1 MTLATGNLSRDRS
14 SRHGVAPSGPS
25 ITLVVAVLAAFG
37 ATALSPIGNLKD
49 GAAATIAT
57 LLLIMACAIALFAW
71 IGGGSLQR
79 ARGPSYWDV
88 AGALT
93 FIGICVAQT
102 IEPAELVALIE
113 GADRRP

>member
-1 MTLATGNLSRDRS
+1 MTLATGNLSRLS
-14 SRHGVAPSGPS
+14 SPDGLGSNGPS

-37 ATALSPIGNLKD
+37 VAALSPIGSFKD

-57 LLLIMACAIALFAW
+57 LLLVMACAIALFAW
-71 IGGGSLQR
+71 ISGGRQQR

-102 IEPAELVALIE
+102 IEPTELMAL
-113 GADRRP
+113 

>member
-1 MTLATGNLSRDRS
+1 MTLAMGNLSRDRS
-14 SRHGVAPSGPS
+14 SPHGLAPNGPS

-37 ATALSPIGNLKD
+37 AASLSPIGSFKD

-57 LLLIMACAIALFAW
+57 LLLVMASAIALFAW
-71 IGGGSLQR
+71 VRGGNAQR

-113 GADRRP
+113 AADRKP